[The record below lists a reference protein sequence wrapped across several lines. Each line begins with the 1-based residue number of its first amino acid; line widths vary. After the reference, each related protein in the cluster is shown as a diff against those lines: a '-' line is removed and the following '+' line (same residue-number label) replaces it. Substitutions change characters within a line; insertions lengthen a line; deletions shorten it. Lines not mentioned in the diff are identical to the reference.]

1 MLSRIASL
9 FLLGTLLIV
18 SKAKQI
24 RVEVRGDAACSLENK
39 AGTWVMLELFLD
51 KSQRGVNY
59 FDGQYGAIVLGGD
72 YEVEEGKTVTP
83 RVKVTHNCFTSKHE
97 ASFIITLDSVEGT
110 KEIKLPS
117 TIDFKD
123 LTHYSF
129 TRV

>member
-1 MLSRIASL
+1 MTIRRKGVLFELHASSRHKNC
-9 FLLGTLLIV
+9 F
-18 SKAKQI
+18 
-24 RVEVRGDAACSLENK
+24 E
-39 AGTWVMLELFLD
+39 
-51 KSQRGVNY
+51 
-59 FDGQYGAIVLGGD
+59 
-72 YEVEEGKTVTP
+72 
-83 RVKVTHNCFTSKHE
+83 VTHNCFTSKHE